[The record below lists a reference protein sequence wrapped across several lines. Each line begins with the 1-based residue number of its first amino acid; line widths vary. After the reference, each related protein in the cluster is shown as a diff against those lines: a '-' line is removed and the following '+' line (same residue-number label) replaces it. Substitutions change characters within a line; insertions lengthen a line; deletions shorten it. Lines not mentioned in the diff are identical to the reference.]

1 MTKEALE
8 VLAVVYTAKTSNADS
23 PEQFLRDYAANEK
36 LFSEAKKKLDA
47 ESKKSNFLY

>member
-1 MTKEALE
+1 MTKDVLE

-23 PEQFLRDYAANEK
+23 PEQFLRDYVANKE

-47 ESKKSNFLY
+47 EKGGSNFLC